1 MSAALQMTP
10 EQFRAWRA
18 AQGLT
23 QAQAAAKLGL
33 SVSTIKTYDHGF
45 LRRRDASSG
54 DLVEVEI
61 PRTVALACAAI
72 AAGLKP
78 IGD

>member
-1 MSAALQMTP
+1 MNAALMTP

-18 AQGLT
+18 ALGLT
-23 QAQAAAKLGL
+23 QRQAAAKLGL
-33 SVSTIKTYDHGF
+33 SVSMVKNYESGH
-45 LRRRDASSG
+45 LRRRDAHTG
-54 DLVEVEI
+54 ELIEVEI

>member
-1 MSAALQMTP
+1 L
-10 EQFRAWRA
+10 
-18 AQGLT
+18 GLT
-23 QAQAAAKLGL
+23 QKQAAAKLGL
-33 SVSTIKTYDHGF
+33 SVSMIKNYDSGF
-45 LRRRDASSG
+45 LRRRDAATG
-54 DLVEVEI
+54 ELLEVDI

>member
-1 MSAALQMTP
+1 MIAGLMSP

-18 AQGLT
+18 GLGLT
-23 QAQAAAKLGL
+23 QLQAAAKLGL
-33 SVSTIKTYDHGF
+33 SVSMLKNYESGF
-45 LRRRDASSG
+45 LRRRDAHTG
-54 DLVEVEI
+54 ELIEVEI
-61 PRTVALACAAI
+61 PRAIALACAAI